1 MSAPTMTT
9 PTDYA
14 IEMEGLT
21 RRFGDFVAVDNV
33 TLKIPKGQLYGFLG
47 LNGAGKT
54 TTIRML
60 TTLLPPSAGAA
71 KLWGHD
77 VVKEP
82 LAVRKLVLES
92 KGYAVLTA
100 ASGQQALS
108 LLAQHRVDLVLSDH
122 LMPGL
127 TGAELARQIKA
138 QMPELPVILISAV
151 NEIPADAAN
160 ADLFMSKLD
169 GPIAMCENIAAM
181 LDRAKAKIIEGPVPR
196 QGGRKKTGS
205 SVYVR
210 DPDGNLL
217 EFMIYS

>member
-1 MSAPTMTT
+1 MCKR
-9 PTDYA
+9 DL
-14 IEMEGLT
+14 ILC
-21 RRFGDFVAVDNV
+21 VDDEEN
-33 TLKIPKGQLYGFLG
+33 Q
-47 LNGAGKT
+47 
-54 TTIRML
+54 
-60 TTLLPPSAGAA
+60 
-71 KLWGHD
+71 
-77 VVKEP
+77 

-100 ASGQQALS
+100 ASGQQALG
-108 LLAQHRVDLVLSDH
+108 LLAQHQVDLVLSDH

-181 LDRAKAKIIEGPVPR
+181 LARVK
-196 QGGRKKTGS
+196 GGSKNGS
-205 SVYVR
+205 
-210 DPDGNLL
+210 GN
-217 EFMIYS
+217 ESSRG

>member
-1 MSAPTMTT
+1 MCKKEL
-9 PTDYA
+9 
-14 IEMEGLT
+14 ILC
-21 RRFGDFVAVDNV
+21 VDDEEN
-33 TLKIPKGQLYGFLG
+33 Q
-47 LNGAGKT
+47 
-54 TTIRML
+54 
-60 TTLLPPSAGAA
+60 
-71 KLWGHD
+71 
-77 VVKEP
+77 

-100 ASGQQALS
+100 ASGQQALG
-108 LLAQHRVDLVLSDH
+108 LLAQHQVDLVLSDH

-181 LDRAKAKIIEGPVPR
+181 LARAKDASKN
-196 QGGRKKTGS
+196 GS
-205 SVYVR
+205 
-210 DPDGNLL
+210 GN
-217 EFMIYS
+217 ESSSG